1 MIELDRVSKRYGSK
15 TIIHE
20 ISFHVKKGEIVGF
33 LGPNGAGKTTTMR
46 MISGFTS
53 TTSGTVKVAGF
64 DMATENHLASQR
76 LGYLPEHPPLYDV
89 LDVRSYLRFVAT
101 AKGISK
107 TQFPSHLEKVVDA
120 CKLASVVDKEIY
132 KLSKGY
138 RQRVGLAQAL
148 LGDPD
153 VLLLDE
159 PTASLDPGQIHETR
173 EVIRLFGSQRAVL
186 LSTHILSEVTLLC
199 SRVAI
204 INQGRMLAVDTPDRL
219 QQAAEESNVV
229 WVEAAGDEAAIKQ
242 ALQAVDGVVSVSSST
257 VPNAKLLSFDCMV
270 SEDEGIQQRIARAV
284 TSAGELQRLERR
296 KPTLENVFLRYV
308 AQSSKNSEQ
317 AK

>member
-1 MIELDRVSKRYGSK
+1 MNMIELDKVSKRYGSK
-15 TIIHE
+15 TIIHD

-53 TTSGTVKVAGF
+53 TTSGTVKVAGY
-64 DMATENHLASQR
+64 DMATQNHMASQR

-107 TQFPSHLEKVVDA
+107 TQFPTHLEKVVDA

-148 LGDPD
+148 LGDPE

-173 EVIRLFGSQRAVL
+173 EVIRLFGSERAVL

-257 VPNAKLLSFDCMV
+257 LPKAKLLSFDCMV

-308 AQSSKNSEQ
+308 AQSSKNPE
-317 AK
+317 

>member
-1 MIELDRVSKRYGSK
+1 MIELDKVSKRYGSK
-15 TIIHE
+15 TIIHD

-53 TTSGTVKVAGF
+53 TTSGTVKVAGY
-64 DMATENHLASQR
+64 DMATQNHMASQR

-107 TQFPSHLEKVVDA
+107 TQFPTHLEKVVDA

-148 LGDPD
+148 LGDPE

-173 EVIRLFGSQRAVL
+173 EVIRLFGSERAVL

-257 VPNAKLLSFDCMV
+257 LPKAKLLSFDCMV

-308 AQSSKNSEQ
+308 AQSSKNPE
-317 AK
+317 